1 MSFFTHD
8 LFPFLSRINQA
19 CTMMMMMMIASTAA
33 TKYKK
38 SGAFINLPLQIRFAK
53 ALGKQ

>member
-19 CTMMMMMMIASTAA
+19 CTMMMMMMIGSTAA
-33 TKYKK
+33 TKTIQEIRRFDQ
-38 SGAFINLPLQIRFAK
+38 SPLTNPIR
-53 ALGKQ
+53 

>member
-19 CTMMMMMMIASTAA
+19 CTMMMIVAQLQPN
-33 TKYKK
+33 KYKK
-38 SGAFINLPLQIRFAK
+38 SGALINLPLQIRFAN
-53 ALGKQ
+53 ASGKQ

>member
-19 CTMMMMMMIASTAA
+19 CTMKMMMMMMIASTGA
-33 TKYKK
+33 TKK
-38 SGAFINLPLQIRFAK
+38 NTRNP
-53 ALGKQ
+53 AL

>member
-19 CTMMMMMMIASTAA
+19 CTMKMMMMMMMIASTGA
-33 TKYKK
+33 TKK
-38 SGAFINLPLQIRFAK
+38 NTRNP
-53 ALGKQ
+53 AL